1 MILFRGSGPVLLEN
15 LYYCDFSGGGGRGL
29 LVIKA
34 EPGGGGIIYMAFS
47 WRAYDGPT
55 LKAGL
60 VAL

>member
-34 EPGGGGIIYMAFS
+34 EPGGGGSYIWRLADVPMMAQH
-47 WRAYDGPT
+47 
-55 LKAGL
+55 
-60 VAL
+60 

>member
-34 EPGGGGIIYMAFS
+34 GGGGGASYI
-47 WRAYDGPT
+47 WR
-55 LKAGL
+55 
-60 VAL
+60 